1 MTDWFDLRP
10 VELDFLEAA
19 PMRVEVEVHT
29 PLARERVWGAFTD
42 PTTWSGWWPR
52 VREASYPDQTQ
63 PYGVGTLRRADV
75 GGDLFEET
83 ILAWDEKTRWTY
95 RIDRCTAAL
104 AHAQV
109 ESTELS
115 DAAGGGTRVR
125 WILASDPREGFAA
138 ARDALPGILGT
149 LLGEALANLERH
161 LTEGEAP

>member
-1 MTDWFDLRP
+1 MGESAGAGGLLERGRGRLGGGWLTKGLGGRI
-10 VELDFLEAA
+10 VARSALFLLVDQLGAAEAIA
-19 PMRVEVEVHT
+19 GNYPQR
-29 PLARERVWGAFTD
+29 LA
-42 PTTWSGWWPR
+42 
-52 VREASYPDQTQ
+52 EA
-63 PYGVGTLRRADV
+63 ADV

-115 DAAGGGTRVR
+115 DAAEGGTRVR

-138 ARDALPGILGT
+138 AREALPGILET

-161 LTEGEAP
+161 LTEAEAP